1 MKTNKI
7 KNILFFLFLLNSF
20 SYVFSVSPNET
31 KLSEIVFYNIEC
43 NTTEFGLQKEDDE
56 ATKNLKKEYKKV
68 VHYIYK
74 DAEWFICDDYKYGNK
89 GWKEEIIYHNFDQKE
104 CIIFF
109 SDSIQHDLNRAAV
122 QNKRKTVDRNM
133 GYDDSHFKYEK
144 DMEDG
149 THIIVFDKY
158 DEDTDDSVFFFF

>member
-1 MKTNKI
+1 MIAKRI
-7 KNILFFLFLLNSF
+7 KQLFFLLILFVSV
-20 SYVFSVSPNET
+20 SYVYSSPNET
-31 KLSEIVFYNIEC
+31 KLSNIIFYNTEC
-43 NTTEFGLQKEDDE
+43 NVTEFGLQNQDDE
-56 ATKNLKKEYKKV
+56 ATKSLKKEYKKV
-68 VHYIYK
+68 VHYMYK
-74 DAEWFICDDYKYGNK
+74 DSEWFICNENKYGNK
-89 GWKEEIIYHNFDQKE
+89 GWKEEVIYHNFDQKE

-149 THIIVFDKY
+149 THIVVFDKY
-158 DEDTDDSVFFFF
+158 DEDTDDSVFFFFW